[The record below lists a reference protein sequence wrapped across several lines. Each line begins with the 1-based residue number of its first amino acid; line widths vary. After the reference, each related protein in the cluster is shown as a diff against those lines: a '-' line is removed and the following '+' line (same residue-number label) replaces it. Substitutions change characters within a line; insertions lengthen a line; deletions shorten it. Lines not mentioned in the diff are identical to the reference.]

1 MAVRPGDMARMT
13 LAEIEQV
20 ASRLAAA
27 LEVIRSAHG
36 TTAGAP
42 ATRQSKPEPNWRVGN
57 KIAVLDGIGAK
68 ARFMRIAAGYSQQSL
83 AKSAGLA
90 VATVVVLETQDKA
103 SARTLEKIGA
113 VLGSP
118 LEAP

>member
-1 MAVRPGDMARMT
+1 MARMT

-27 LEVIRSAHG
+27 LEVIRSAQ
-36 TTAGAP
+36 GASTPRPKP
-42 ATRQSKPEPNWRVGN
+42 APNWRIVGGSLE
-57 KIAVLDGIGAK
+57 VMSGLGAK
-68 ARFMRIAAGYSQQSL
+68 VRAARIAAGYSQQTL

-90 VATVVVLETQDKA
+90 IATVVVLETQDKA
-103 SARTLEKIGA
+103 SARTIEKIGA